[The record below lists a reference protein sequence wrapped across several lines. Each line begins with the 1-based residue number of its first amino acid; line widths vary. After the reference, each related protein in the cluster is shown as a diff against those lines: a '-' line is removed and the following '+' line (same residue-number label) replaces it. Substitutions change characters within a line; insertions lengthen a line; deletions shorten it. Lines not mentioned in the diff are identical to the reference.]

1 MDCQFGLEATR
12 YRLSG
17 AARKPLHCGSY
28 PTCVLSAA
36 TEEIL
41 HCGSY
46 PTCVLSAATEEI
58 LHCGSYPKCVL
69 CAATEEILNC
79 GSYPTCVI
87 SAATEEILHCGSY
100 PKCILSAARKPCT
113 VGLTLRAFLVLTACP
128 VRVRRSPVTRP
139 SPAPHPPNSV
149 MKLQLHSYR
158 QT

>member
-17 AARKPLHCGSY
+17 AARKP
-28 PTCVLSAA
+28 
-36 TEEIL
+36 L